1 MSNQTTKGAESGS
14 VPLPRNVSGIIV
26 AKVRIDG
33 IQDTRDRQNSSQ
45 TTSTVPHAQAMP
57 NCDVASAFT
66 SMVHVHTDQEEST
79 CSTALGTTAVATPH
93 PLTKAE
99 HIWKCSTALGTTA
112 VATPHPLT
120 EAEHIWKCSTALDTT
135 AVAAAQQAAKAEHIR
150 KCSTALDTTAVAAL
164 NEAAKHEG
172 VRTA

>member
-93 PLTKAE
+93 PLT
-99 HIWKCSTALGTTA
+99 
-112 VATPHPLT
+112 

>member
-99 HIWKCSTALGTTA
+99 HIWKCSTAL
-112 VATPHPLT
+112 
-120 EAEHIWKCSTALDTT
+120 DTT